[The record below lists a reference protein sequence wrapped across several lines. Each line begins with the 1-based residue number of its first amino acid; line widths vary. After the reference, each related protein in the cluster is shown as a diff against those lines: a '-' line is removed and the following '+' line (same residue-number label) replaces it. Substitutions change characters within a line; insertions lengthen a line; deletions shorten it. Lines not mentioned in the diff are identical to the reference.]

1 MAIICLRLEAEAK
14 LSLDIHQPFENT
26 GLPCSPLKNFNVQI
40 SDEEARRM
48 GDYRDILSLTRVLV
62 HGPESKTD
70 VDAVIE
76 RCAGAGHLGE
86 DIVHYSQK
94 WERKSEEDEECRAYL
109 MDMGITALRRYFFL
123 ITFRSYLYCSSPAE
137 ITFSEW
143 MDARPELGHLC
154 NNLRI

>member
-14 LSLDIHQPFENT
+14 LSLDIHRPFEST
-26 GLPCSPLKNFNVQI
+26 VLPCPPLGNFNVQI
-40 SDEEARRM
+40 SEEEPRRM

-70 VDAVIE
+70 VDALIE
-76 RCAGAGHLGE
+76 R
-86 DIVHYSQK
+86 
-94 WERKSEEDEECRAYL
+94 RYL
-109 MDMGITALRRYFFL
+109 FL
-123 ITFRSYLYCSSPAE
+123 ITFRSYLYCCSPAE

-154 NNLRI
+154 DNLRIDI